1 MNSKKLMICVVGP
14 TASGKSELAVK
25 LAKKYNGEIISAD
38 SRQIYKGMDIGSG
51 KVEGKWTTK
60 KAKKVFVYKG
70 VPHYLID
77 EASPRVQYSVAVFQK
92 KAKKVLADIFARGK
106 VAIVC
111 GGTAQ
116 WVDAIAL
123 QQALPVVPP
132 DFRLRRQLEKLSTE
146 QMFVML
152 KKLDS
157 ERAANIDSKNPRR
170 LIRALEI
177 VMSTGKPVP
186 KLEDAAE
193 TQFEV
198 KWLGLNPD
206 PKTLEAKIK
215 KRLQERLKQGMVKEV
230 EKLRKAGL
238 SWKKLESFG
247 LEYKYCALFLQKKLS
262 KEEMESQLATAIR
275 QFTKRQMTWWKRN
288 KNIRWYADAKNVL

>member
-1 MNSKKLMICVVGP
+1 MICVVGP

-25 LAKKYNGEIISAD
+25 LAKRHGGEIISAD

-51 KVEGKWTTK
+51 KVAGKWVAK
-60 KAKKVFVYKG
+60 NGKKVFVYNS

-77 EASPRVQYSVAVFQK
+77 EASPRTQYSVAKFQG
-92 KAKKVLADIFARGK
+92 KAKKILEDISKRGK
-106 VAIVC
+106 VAIIC

-132 DFRLRRQLEKLSTE
+132 DFKLRRQLGKLTTE

-157 ERAANIDSKNPRR
+157 ARASNIDPKNPRR

-186 KLEDAAE
+186 KLSEPAE

-198 KWLGLNPD
+198 LWVGLNPD
-206 PKTLEAKIK
+206 SETLELKIK
-215 KRLQERLKQGMVKEV
+215 KRLGERLKQGMVKEV
-230 EKLRKAGL
+230 EKLHKAGL
-238 SWKKLESFG
+238 TWKKLESFG
-247 LEYKYCALFLQKKLS
+247 LEYKYCALFLQDKLT
-262 KEEMESQLATAIR
+262 KEEMVSQLAIAIR
-275 QFTKRQMTWWKRN
+275 QYAKRQMTWWKRN
-288 KNIRWYADAKNVL
+288 KNIRWYADAKKALLT